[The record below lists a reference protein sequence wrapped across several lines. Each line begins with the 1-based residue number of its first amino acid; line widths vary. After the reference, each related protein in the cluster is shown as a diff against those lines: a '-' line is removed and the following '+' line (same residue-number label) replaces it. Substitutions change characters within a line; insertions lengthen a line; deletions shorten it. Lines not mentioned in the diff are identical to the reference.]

1 MNLPCGFRFPDNT
14 ERKEDG
20 KFIYCI
26 PHRIGNMILLFGKK
40 STGFPYHLLIGPEWP
55 CMIVTYSLIIIPT
68 LFFLL
73 NVASLLGPIVIALGV
88 CILFFTVCAFSC
100 TACTDPGIIF
110 ELQSTIIS
118 DEETGISSN
127 NEINNNNN
135 NINENNNLSNGV
147 VNTRNSRSKQPI
159 VCNICK
165 IERPLTASHC
175 YTCNVCVDEL
185 DHHCPWTGKCIAKKN
200 LQVFYIFI
208 WSLCF
213 NIIFVIAT
221 IIYTVIKGKD
231 IIP

>member
-1 MNLPCGFRFPDNT
+1 MNLPCGYRFSNNT

-26 PHRIGNMILLFGKK
+26 PHRVGNMILLYGKR

-55 CMIVTYSLIIIPT
+55 CMIVTYSFIIIPT
-68 LFFLL
+68 IFFLL
-73 NVASLLGPIVIALGV
+73 NVASLLGPIVISLGV
-88 CILFFTVCAFSC
+88 CILSLTVCAFSC

-110 ELQSTIIS
+110 ESQNAIIT
-118 DEETGISSN
+118 DEETGIPCNSS
-127 NEINNNNN
+127 ISDRSNN
-135 NINENNNLSNGV
+135 NIINDSISGI
-147 VNTRNSRSKQPI
+147 NTKKIAKKQSI

-165 IERPLTASHC
+165 VDRPLSASHC

-200 LQVFYIFI
+200 LKVFYIFI
-208 WSLCF
+208 WLLCF
-213 NIIFVIAT
+213 HIVFVIAT
-221 IIYTVIKGKD
+221 IIYTVTKGMN